1 MQTHFSIDVVFSSLA
16 AIVAI
21 PFLLLLI
28 LKRPQFSSSRHRSLS
43 FSSAQNLGVSST
55 MVLSQLL
62 HSWNSVVVD
71 GAAEDLATQSATTSK
86 TTTTLS
92 SIQEPT
98 SVASKKAD
106 YTKTTNPI
114 AVEGV
119 ELPGHRVVDGTHL
132 IRNGHGMRSITYF
145 GIGIRIYVAAM
156 YSAEPILSAD
166 QAMGTTASEE
176 SHDTSRI
183 TMDASR
189 QSSAPNTDDTIGPL
203 QLDFTFLRYVRQ
215 SQVVSAWTQQINH
228 SVTYRDYEGYQA
240 DKDRFISLA
249 SGGPIENHGTQ
260 SVQMVGDE
268 TRIIDQGKLAG
279 VIHGRNFQRSFLSM
293 WFGSMAVSEDLKS
306 NLLKGDEHHPSDIQ
320 HVREKLQQQQQP
332 LKQVLIEA

>member
-1 MQTHFSIDVVFSSLA
+1 MQTHFSIDVVFLSLA
-16 AIVAI
+16 ALVAI
-21 PFLLLLI
+21 PFLFNLL
-28 LKRPQFSSSRHRSLS
+28 LKRPQFSSSRNRSTS
-43 FSSAQNLGVSST
+43 FSKAHKLGVSTST

-71 GAAEDLATQSATTSK
+71 GAAEDFATQCATTSK
-86 TTTTLS
+86 TTTTP

-166 QAMGTTASEE
+166 QAMGTTASEG
-176 SHDTSRI
+176 SRDTSRI

-189 QSSAPNTDDTIGPL
+189 SSAPNTDDTGPL

-249 SGGPIENHGTQ
+249 SVGPIENHGTQ

-268 TRIIDQGKLAG
+268 TRIIDQGKLTG

-320 HVREKLQQQQQP
+320 HVREKLQQP